1 MFVIPTKVGISD
13 SKSACKWIQT
23 YITTMNNDT
32 NSNEVNNKKQIP
44 AFAGIRIAVQKS
56 GRLSDKSLQLLKDCG
71 IKFDNGG
78 RKLSTQAKNFP
89 MEILF
94 LRDDDIPQ
102 YVANGVADLGI
113 LGLNEVE
120 EKDQEVDVIK
130 QLGFAGCRL
139 SLAVQKDVNYTGLE
153 WFNGKKVASSYTTIV
168 KKFFADKGINA
179 TTEEIGG
186 SVEIAP
192 GIGLAEGICDI
203 VSTGSTLIM
212 NGLKEVETVMY
223 SEAVLISNP
232 NLSIEKKEI
241 LDKLTFRID
250 AVQNAQKSKYIL
262 LNAPND
268 KLEEISALLPGMKS
282 PTVLPLAEE
291 GWSSLHSVIEENDF
305 WNVIDQLKDAG
316 AQGILVSP
324 IEKLIA

>member
-1 MFVIPTKVGISD
+1 M
-13 SKSACKWIQT
+13 
-23 YITTMNNDT
+23 
-32 NSNEVNNKKQIP
+32 
-44 AFAGIRIAVQKS
+44 IRIAVQKS

-78 RKLSTQAKNFP
+78 RKLATQAKNFP
-89 MEILF
+89 LEILF

-120 EKDQEVDVIK
+120 EKDQKVDVIK

-139 SLAVQKDVNYTGLE
+139 SLAVQKDVDYTGLE

-168 KKFFADKGINA
+168 KKFFAEKGINA

-212 NGLKEVETVMY
+212 NGLKEVETVMN

-232 NLSIEKKEI
+232 NLNVEKKGL
-241 LDKLTFRID
+241 LDKLTFRMD
-250 AVQNAQKSKYIL
+250 AVQNAQRNKYIL
-262 LNAPND
+262 LNAPNN
-268 KLEEISALLPGMKS
+268 KIEEISALLPGMKS
-282 PTVLPLAEE
+282 PTVLPLAKE

-305 WNVIDQLKDAG
+305 WNVIDQLKAAG
-316 AQGILVSP
+316 AQGILVNP